1 MAESLSY
8 ANHRRFHPPFHFFA
22 VPVLAANALLQ
33 LWFAIRHPLMWI
45 YWWSVL
51 VTVAVVTIGLLARF
65 YALRVQ
71 DRVIRLE
78 ETLRLLRV
86 LPAEMQPRVG
96 ELSTGDL
103 IGLRFA
109 PDAELP
115 GIVTAIYAGECK
127 GREAVKRR
135 IQGAWREDRMR
146 I

>member
-1 MAESLSY
+1 MAETLSY
-8 ANHRRFHPPFHFFA
+8 ANHRRFHPVFHFFA
-22 VPVLAANALLQ
+22 VPVLAINVLLQ
-33 LWFAIRHPLMWI
+33 LWFAITHPRIWQM
-45 YWWSVL
+45 WWSVL
-51 VTVAVVTIGLLARF
+51 VTLAVFAIALLVRV

-86 LPAEMQPRVG
+86 LPPELQSRVG

-109 PDAELP
+109 PDDELP
-115 GIVTAIYAGECK
+115 GIVTAICAGECK
-127 GREAVKRR
+127 GREQVKQR
-135 IQGAWREDRMR
+135 IQGTWREDRMR